1 MGLTFDA
8 LLYFK
13 FMGTLVISWCL
24 VQDQQQVYTYHRFTS
39 HELSEW
45 HTEVHL
51 KRVLSTKENRYRK
64 VQLVIPALLQSRT
77 KLLGS
82 FPIMST
88 FLCSKTISKTSHL
101 CEKKTPFLRSMLLAT
116 NAQWSGFLLTTQQH
130 CFQEKGKREEPVQL
144 RCVEKCCPSIQFS
157 QQFCPRL

>member
-45 HTEVHL
+45 HTEVYL

-77 KLLGS
+77 KLLGR

-101 CEKKTPFLRSMLLAT
+101 CEKKTLSSGQCCFLQTPSDQAFFWLHNNIAFRRR
-116 NAQWSGFLLTTQQH
+116 GR
-130 CFQEKGKREEPVQL
+130 GKNRYSYDV
-144 RCVEKCCPSIQFS
+144 
-157 QQFCPRL
+157 